1 MKHPIGLIAILLL
14 LVPGHL
20 MAQSD
25 TTLVSGP
32 LPEAKAD
39 LLLADT
45 TGAVVGTATD
55 ASTGTPLAGAHAFV
69 GETMIGTATDA
80 DGRFELT
87 NVPPGPHTL
96 WISMIGFEPEK
107 QDFMVGDT
115 TSFTFDLAL
124 EPMVLELGEV
134 TVNARKDRR
143 WRKRYNTF
151 ERLFLGES
159 DLSDFVTITNKEVL
173 DFDANW
179 LGRFSAKAAESLL
192 IENEALGYRVQ
203 YVLKE
208 FSREGITIRYDGD
221 PFFEE
226 MEPATAEQALMWDE
240 NRKAAFLGSFKHFL
254 LALLKGNTY
263 EAGFRLKQ
271 IPSVDDIRNQNRR
284 FSIDP
289 DDLLRAGE
297 KPGDLLLAFR
307 GVIEITYVNEYEGAD
322 YQKWQGSS
330 PHRRQQHQ
338 RSWIRLTTGPTLI
351 DPIGEIVDPYGV
363 TVYGYYAFERVANDL
378 PKEYRIDG

>member
-1 MKHPIGLIAILLL
+1 
-14 LVPGHL
+14 
-20 MAQSD
+20 MAQ
-25 TTLVSGP
+25 
-32 LPEAKAD
+32 
-39 LLLADT
+39 ADT
-45 TGAVVGTATD
+45 TAVVQPDTALAPVIAPPVDSVAVVTGTATD
-55 ASTGTPLAGAHAFV
+55 ASTGLPLAGAHAFL

-87 NVPPGPHTL
+87 MLPSGPQTL
-96 WISMIGFEPEK
+96 WISMIGYEPEK
-107 QDFMVGDT
+107 KDFIIGDT
-115 TSFTFDLAL
+115 TSFSFDLAL
-124 EPMVLELGEV
+124 QPMVLELGEV

-143 WRKRYNTF
+143 WKKRYKTF

-159 DLSDFVTITNKEVL
+159 DLSDFVTISNKEVL

-179 LGRFSAKAAESLL
+179 LGRFSAKATESLL

-226 MEPATAEQALMWDE
+226 MEPTSDAQATMWEE
-240 NRKAAFLGSFKHFL
+240 NRKEAYLGSFKHFL
-254 LALLKGNTY
+254 LALLDGSTY
-263 EAGFRLKQ
+263 EAGFRLKH
-271 IPSVDDIRNQNRR
+271 IPSVDDIRDPNRR
-284 FSIDP
+284 FSIKP
-289 DDLLRAGE
+289 DNLLRAGE
-297 KPGDLLLAFR
+297 HPGDLLLAFR
-307 GVIEITYVNEYEGAD
+307 GVIEITYVNEYEGPD

>member
-1 MKHPIGLIAILLL
+1 MLLFLPGRLI
-14 LVPGHL
+14 
-20 MAQSD
+20 AQSD
-25 TTLVSGP
+25 TAVVSDAD
-32 LPEAKAD
+32 AKVNTA
-39 LLLADT
+39 LSQPDT
-45 TGAVVGTATD
+45 TAVVQGTALD
-55 ASTGTPLAGAHAFV
+55 ASTGTPLAGAHAFL

-80 DGRFELT
+80 DGRFALT
-87 NVPPGPHTL
+87 NIPSGPHTL
-96 WISMIGFEPEK
+96 WISMIGYEPEK
-107 QDFMVGDT
+107 QDFIVGDT
-115 TSFTFDLAL
+115 TSFTFDLSL
-124 EPMVLELGEV
+124 QPMVLALGEV

-143 WRKRYNTF
+143 WKKRYNTF

-226 MEPATAEQALMWDE
+226 MEPATTEQAIMWEE
-240 NRKAAFLGSFKHFL
+240 NRKEAYLGSFKHFL
-254 LALLKGNTY
+254 LALLDGSTY

-271 IPSVDDIRNQNRR
+271 IPSVEDIRDQNRR
-284 FSIDP
+284 FSVDP

-297 KPGDLLLAFR
+297 NPGDLLLAFR
-307 GVIEITYVNEYEGAD
+307 GVIEITYVNEYEGPD

-330 PHRRQQHQ
+330 PHRRRQHQ